1 MSCFIIDK
9 IEYVKAAG
17 LLYGVT
23 EQDEDMLHSRFLAN
37 IRENFMDAYKKNV
50 QSVNERYN
58 ENTKPEEEEYDE
70 MFEVYRVL
78 GHEIGANTN
87 ATMNMEQFR
96 WSLYH
101 FFGSVLYQI
110 ENQQLHMEV
119 SAFFYKVMTNLFY
132 KKIHQSGTWW
142 GEVSVDANA

>member
-1 MSCFIIDK
+1 MSCYIIDK

-17 LLYGVT
+17 LLYGVE
-23 EQDEDMLHSRFLAN
+23 EQDRDLEHSHYLAH

-58 ENTKPEEEEYDE
+58 EKTQPEEEEYDE
-70 MFEVYRVL
+70 TFEVYRVL
-78 GHEIGANTN
+78 GHEIGTNTN

-96 WSLYH
+96 WSLYR

-110 ENQQLHMEV
+110 GNQQLHMEV
-119 SAFFYKVMTNLFY
+119 SASFYKVMTNLFY
-132 KKIHQSGTWW
+132 EKIHQSGTWC
-142 GEVSVDANA
+142 GKVSVDANA

>member
-78 GHEIGANTN
+78 GHEIGTNTN

-119 SAFFYKVMTNLFY
+119 SAYFYQVMTNLFY
-132 KKIHQSGTWW
+132 EKIHQSGTWW

>member
-17 LLYGVT
+17 LLYGVE
-23 EQDEDMLHSRFLAN
+23 EQDRDLEHSHYLAH

-58 ENTKPEEEEYDE
+58 EKTQPEKEEYDE
-70 MFEVYRVL
+70 TFEVYRVL
-78 GHEIGANTN
+78 GHEVGTNTN
-87 ATMNMEQFR
+87 ATMNKEQFR
-96 WSLYH
+96 WNLLH

-119 SAFFYKVMTNLFY
+119 SAYFYKVMAILFCDE
-132 KKIHQSGTWW
+132 IHRTEGWW